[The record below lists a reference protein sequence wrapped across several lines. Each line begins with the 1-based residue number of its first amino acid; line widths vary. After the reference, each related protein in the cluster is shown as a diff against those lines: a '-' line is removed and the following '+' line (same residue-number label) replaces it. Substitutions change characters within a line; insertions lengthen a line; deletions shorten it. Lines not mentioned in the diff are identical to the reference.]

1 MDEVVSVF
9 EYGLLGVGKSL
20 PPAITSIQPEVFGY
34 LESLA
39 LDEQG
44 CSFLR
49 LTSRSGHRVIQVLNY
64 AGALYT
70 PYGVQLEILP
80 KVGRHLTPERARET
94 LLVMLSY
101 LSGFR
106 HIQTQQASVQAK
118 NMPLLEIFVTQFL
131 HSISQLLKQGLR
143 AEYVSEQGNLSFMKG
158 KLMFSQHLRH
168 NLVNRHKFWVDYEE
182 YLPDCPA
189 NRLLHAALLRLSG
202 VRLSSEN
209 QRWCH
214 ELRFAFEGIT
224 PSQDI
229 EGDIA
234 NLRPERG
241 LSHYDEPL
249 AWAQLILQEISPL
262 ALKGDTQAL
271 SLLFPMEAV
280 FESFVAQTFSEELP
294 QHLQVKIQ
302 FSSQTL
308 VHHAGKDRFKLR
320 PDILIQSRHPAKN
333 KMVLD
338 TKWKLISTATKGQ
351 SLYGLSQDDFY
362 QMFAYGQKYLAG
374 KGDLYL
380 IYPEHD
386 GFTEP
391 VAHHFAFSEELRLWV
406 VPYRI
411 MAPPGE
417 KRMAWCKSACLD
429 QAVMV
434 ERLSE

>member
-1 MDEVVSVF
+1 MGEVVSVF
-9 EYGLLGVGKSL
+9 EYGLLGVGKAL
-20 PPAITSIQPEVFGY
+20 PPAITAIQPEVFHY

-49 LTSRSGHRVIQVLNY
+49 LTSRSGHRVIQVQNY

-70 PYGVQLEILP
+70 PYGVQLEVLP
-80 KVGRHLTPERARET
+80 KVGRHVTPERARET

-106 HIQTQQASVQAK
+106 HIETQQASVQAK
-118 NMPLLEIFVTQFL
+118 HMPLLEIFVTQFL
-131 HSISQLLKQGLR
+131 DSVSRLLKQGLR
-143 AEYVSEQGNLSFMKG
+143 SEYVREQGNLAFMKG
-158 KLMFSQHLRH
+158 KLMFSQQLRH

-182 YLPDCPA
+182 YLPNCPA
-189 NRLLHAALLRLSG
+189 NRLLHAALVRISG

-209 QRWCH
+209 QRWCQ

-224 PSQDI
+224 PSQDVD
-229 EGDIA
+229 GDIA
-234 NLRPERG
+234 CLRPERG

-249 AWAQLILQEISPL
+249 AWAQLILKSMSPL
-262 ALKGDTQAL
+262 ALQGDTKAL

-280 FESFVAQTFSEELP
+280 FESFVAQTISEELP
-294 QHLQVKIQ
+294 QHLLAKIQ
-302 FSSQTL
+302 FSGQTL
-308 VHHAGKDRFKLR
+308 VHHAGKNCFKLR
-320 PDILIQSRHPAKN
+320 PDLLIQSRHPAKN
-333 KMVLD
+333 QMVLD
-338 TKWKLISTATKGQ
+338 TKWKLVSNVAKSQ

-386 GFTEP
+386 GFTHP
-391 VAHHFAFSEELRLWV
+391 IAQHFGFSEALRLWV
-406 VPYRI
+406 VPYRV
-411 MAPPGE
+411 MASPGE
-417 KRMAWCKSACLD
+417 RMAWCKSACLE

-434 ERLSE
+434 EGLPEL